1 MTAPTVLDHNA
12 VRRSELVLAAYGLF
26 LSEGYR
32 NVGVAD
38 IVARVGVS
46 HGTFYNYFDN
56 KRHILDAVIDH
67 CLALIGDRAL
77 DSVTAESVAT
87 LDEFCANFGQVIS
100 RLFELVDAE
109 PGMVNFV
116 LFEASSIDNAV
127 IERFMQSLG
136 TYRAT
141 ATEHIA
147 NGVQRGFLDPSLDVG
162 VAGEVLL
169 SVMMAA
175 MVSAIRDGADGL
187 DPDQVTTGLTDFVRA
202 GFGAG

>member
-1 MTAPTVLDHNA
+1 MTAPNAVDHNA
-12 VRRSELVLAAYGLF
+12 VRRSELVRAAYELI

-38 IVARVGVS
+38 IVARIGVS

-67 CLALIGDRAL
+67 CLDLIGHRAL
-77 DSVTAESVAT
+77 DAVPAQSVAT
-87 LDEFCANFGQVIS
+87 LDEFCANFSQVIA
-100 RLFELVDAE
+100 RLFQLADAE
-109 PGMVNFV
+109 PGMVNFI
-116 LFEASSIDNAV
+116 LFEASSIDSDV

-136 TYRAT
+136 NYRTT
-141 ATEHIA
+141 ATEHVAAGIEI
-147 NGVQRGFLDPSLDVG
+147 GFLDPSLDVRI
-162 VAGEVLL
+162 AGEVLL

-187 DPDQVTTGLTDFVRA
+187 DPDQVAAGLTDFVRA